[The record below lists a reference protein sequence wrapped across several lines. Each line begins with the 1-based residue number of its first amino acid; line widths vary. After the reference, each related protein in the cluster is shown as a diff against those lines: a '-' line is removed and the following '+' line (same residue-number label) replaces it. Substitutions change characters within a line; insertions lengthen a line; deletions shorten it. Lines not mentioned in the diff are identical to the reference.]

1 MYISSLYSLDRGL
14 LLTLIVTDKDYCRNS
29 RPQLF
34 VYTRFHYCLST
45 SNSNMYFRLR
55 GCFPKF
61 VLSTVITIW
70 LIHAKYWSHR
80 IPNICSSFHRIISK
94 VVSTLLLDWDCLID
108 IDYGAHDFTPDVLVV
123 RVVCSVS
130 VFSAQYLWIVLG
142 HVIFTFYNLFVILYW
157 FITFGHVVVLS
168 EFILYTN
175 IIFVDT
181 HLNTEY
187 IVTGF
192 EILLFGHLQWK

>member
-1 MYISSLYSLDRGL
+1 MCISSLYSLDRGL
-14 LLTLIVTDKDYCRNS
+14 LLTFIVTDKVYSRNS
-29 RPQLF
+29 RPHLF
-34 VYTRFHYCLST
+34 VCIRFYYCLST
-45 SNSNMYFRLR
+45 SNSNRDFRLR
-55 GCFPKF
+55 GCSPKF
-61 VLSTVITIW
+61 ILSAAITNW

-80 IPNICSSFHRIISK
+80 RPNICSSFHKIISK
-94 VVSTLLLDWDCLID
+94 VVLTLLLDWNCLLD

-123 RVVCSVS
+123 HVGCSVS
-130 VFSAQYLWIVLG
+130 VFWAQYLRIVFG

-157 FITFGHVVVLS
+157 FITFGHVVVFS

-187 IVTGF
+187 IVIGF
-192 EILLFGHLQWK
+192 EVLLFGHLQWK